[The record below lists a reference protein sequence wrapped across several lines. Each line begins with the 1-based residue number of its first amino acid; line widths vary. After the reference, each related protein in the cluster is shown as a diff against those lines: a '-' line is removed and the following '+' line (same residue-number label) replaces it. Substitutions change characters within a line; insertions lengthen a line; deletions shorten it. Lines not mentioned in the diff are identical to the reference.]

1 MRIADQWQDFEILDT
16 SSGEKLERWGNTILI
31 RPDPQVIWRPEKG
44 PEWQKADAR
53 YNRSSAGGGSW
64 QIYRSHPQFWTIG
77 YRDLKFKISP
87 TGFKHTGLFPE
98 QAVNWD
104 FFREKIEKAGRP
116 IRVLNLFAYTGGATL
131 ACAAAGAASGMRSV
145 TRMPGFRRKPALVW
159 VVPSAAAIPSAISAP
174 ARERVTSAMAAANT
188 SSRSA
193 QPQTFSRICS
203 GMMQLLLRVKMRLS
217 ERDGVRLRET
227 PRPRLLRKRRG

>member
-104 FFREKIEKAGRP
+104 FFREKIGQTTDGS
-116 IRVLNLFAYTGGATL
+116 LL
-131 ACAAAGAASGMRSV
+131 GMKREDECGKLTFSLSK
-145 TRMPGFRRKPALVW
+145 MELDEQGLHW
-159 VVPSAAAIPSAISAP
+159 VVNI
-174 ARERVTSAMAAANT
+174 
-188 SSRSA
+188 
-193 QPQTFSRICS
+193 
-203 GMMQLLLRVKMRLS
+203 RLPY
-217 ERDGVRLRET
+217 T
-227 PRPRLLRKRRG
+227 

>member
-98 QAVNWD
+98 QAVSLMPLPLM
-104 FFREKIEKAGRP
+104 RP
-116 IRVLNLFAYTGGATL
+116 VESTWGPAH
-131 ACAAAGAASGMRSV
+131 RS
-145 TRMPGFRRKPALVW
+145 TNSPCL
-159 VVPSAAAIPSAISAP
+159 
-174 ARERVTSAMAAANT
+174 
-188 SSRSA
+188 
-193 QPQTFSRICS
+193 
-203 GMMQLLLRVKMRLS
+203 
-217 ERDGVRLRET
+217 
-227 PRPRLLRKRRG
+227 